1 MLVCHA
7 SVAARPTRLICM
19 AASGT
24 AATSKRLA
32 LTTQLRFEERNAH
45 KQCKSCNAGAGK
57 YTAKESTVAQQ
68 YEAGLVARY
77 GQEYVDWLN
86 GPHEMTNYRREDFI
100 RIRDEYRAKL
110 KALKQR
116 EAA

>member
-1 MLVCHA
+1 
-7 SVAARPTRLICM
+7 
-19 AASGT
+19 
-24 AATSKRLA
+24 
-32 LTTQLRFEERNAH
+32 
-45 KQCKSCNAGAGK
+45 
-57 YTAKESTVAQQ
+57 
-68 YEAGLVARY
+68 VARY

-100 RIRDEYRAKL
+100 RIRDECRAKL